1 MHVHV
6 QTILE
11 SIHQLRNTILY
22 YDEIKENIFLI
33 DIVCFSMKQ
42 ILSSL
47 FVIVY
52 KWSILNLITTF
63 HELLIN
69 KFLVFV
75 SQ

>member
-52 KWSILNLITTF
+52 K
-63 HELLIN
+63 
-69 KFLVFV
+69 
-75 SQ
+75 